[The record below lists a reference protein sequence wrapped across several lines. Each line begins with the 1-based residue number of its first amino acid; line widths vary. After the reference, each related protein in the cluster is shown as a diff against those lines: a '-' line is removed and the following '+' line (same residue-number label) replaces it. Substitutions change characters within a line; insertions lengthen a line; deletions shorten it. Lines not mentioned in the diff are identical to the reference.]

1 MYKMI
6 LNADDKKFYIY
17 SQQNPWILILF
28 LKYKDLCP
36 KEIVA
41 SIIQLVKGVFKKK
54 NWDLFCEHKE

>member
-1 MYKMI
+1 MLMI
-6 LNADDKKFYIY
+6 KKFIY

-54 NWDLFCEHKE
+54 IETYSVSTKNT

>member
-1 MYKMI
+1 MLMI
-6 LNADDKKFYIY
+6 KKSIY

-54 NWDLFCEHKE
+54 KIETYSVSTKNT

>member
-1 MYKMI
+1 MLMI
-6 LNADDKKFYIY
+6 KNSIY

-54 NWDLFCEHKE
+54 NWDLFCEHTEYLE